1 MSHYIESE
9 ADAAAPSLLNAGLNE
24 RQLFTEDPTDLTD
37 GLRSLGGDATTAAI
51 LWDEM
56 VAKWDTPAA
65 GVDYATAPLAEQDR
79 AVANLCCIRDL
90 VAANINDTI
99 SHRPWYMEDPL
110 HSRPRPINCGAHDG
124 YTVTNPD
131 IRIKMATS
139 SGRELLLMGLKRSP
153 TAMSYLN

>member
-9 ADAAAPSLLNAGLNE
+9 AYAAAPSLLNAGLNE

-37 GLRSLGGDATTAAI
+37 GLRSLDGEATTRS
-51 LWDEM
+51 
-56 VAKWDTPAA
+56 
-65 GVDYATAPLAEQDR
+65 AEQNR
-79 AVANLCCIRDL
+79 AVANLCCFRDL
-90 VAANINDTI
+90 VAADTNDTT

-110 HSRPRPINCGAHDG
+110 NSRRRPINCGARDG